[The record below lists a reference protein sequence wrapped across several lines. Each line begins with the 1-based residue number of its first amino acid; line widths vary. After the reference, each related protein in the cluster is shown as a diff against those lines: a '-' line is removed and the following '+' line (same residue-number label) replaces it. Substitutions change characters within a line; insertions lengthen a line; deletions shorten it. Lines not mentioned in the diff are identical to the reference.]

1 MNNETPQPAIGA
13 SETTRFF
20 FVPGFRLRRVP
31 QASYA
36 QAKER
41 SQTWPKEK
49 TKERKKGTKRENNT
63 GVYI

>member
-1 MNNETPQPAIGA
+1 
-13 SETTRFF
+13 
-20 FVPGFRLRRVP
+20 VP
-31 QASYA
+31 QASYE

-49 TKERKKGTKRENNT
+49 TKERKKRSKRKKGRKRENNT